1 MKKNLQIYLDI
12 QFNYLSLSIIKNIKT
27 KTMKK
32 LEKLNAQIEKLR
44 AEIRAEKIYPNFK
57 YITLAELV
65 VERDELFELEMEN

>member
-1 MKKNLQIYLDI
+1 ME
-12 QFNYLSLSIIKNIKT
+12 
-27 KTMKK
+27 K